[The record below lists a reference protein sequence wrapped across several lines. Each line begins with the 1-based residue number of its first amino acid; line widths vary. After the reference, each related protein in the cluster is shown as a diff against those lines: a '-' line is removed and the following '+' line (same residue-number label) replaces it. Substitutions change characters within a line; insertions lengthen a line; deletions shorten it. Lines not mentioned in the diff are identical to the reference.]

1 MLVRRE
7 VVNGCTLHSQRPNA
21 GGLFLD
27 QDIHDRQHDAEKE
40 VYHRSWTRS
49 AGMNFVS
56 RQTRSKTLWYRL
68 QVKH

>member
-40 VYHRSWTRS
+40 VTTGLGLGLP
-49 AGMNFVS
+49 A
-56 RQTRSKTLWYRL
+56 
-68 QVKH
+68 

>member
-1 MLVRRE
+1 MGVVSGCRFLSPVSQDNFPMLVRRE

-40 VYHRSWTRS
+40 VTTGLGLGLP
-49 AGMNFVS
+49 A
-56 RQTRSKTLWYRL
+56 
-68 QVKH
+68 